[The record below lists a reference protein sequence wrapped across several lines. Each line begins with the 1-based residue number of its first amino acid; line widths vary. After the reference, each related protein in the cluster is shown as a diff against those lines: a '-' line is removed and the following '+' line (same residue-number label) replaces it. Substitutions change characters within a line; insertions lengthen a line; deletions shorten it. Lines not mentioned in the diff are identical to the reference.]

1 MRTIDDIAND
11 FVNAVS
17 DEERA
22 ALLREMDAINEEI
35 AAAHLAAGHVVE
47 YQQIAGLRTLGSKAL
62 SEPTLRTLARMERG
76 EI

>member
-1 MRTIDDIAND
+1 MRNIDDVAND
-11 FVNAVS
+11 FVNART

-22 ALLREMDAINEEI
+22 ALLREMDLFNEEI

-62 SEPTLRTLARMERG
+62 SEASLRTLARMERG